1 MSIIEHINSD
11 IETFKRAIEKNTEL
25 INEETDANGDTLLAI
40 LANQEKI
47 DEDTLEKIEILLNN
61 DADPN
66 ILLKS
71 GYTPFMIA
79 CSNQSCQNIK
89 LIKMLIEKGGNPF
102 TYGGIG
108 FSALDIVNPQSS
120 LPSYYRNPWEECFR
134 LLSNISAEDVLSH
147 QNFKVRQFV
156 QGIKKNPTDIEQ
168 TCFDFCEYVNKENK
182 RIEDVLLTIKDFVSP
197 AIVKYVSIVD
207 QITSF
212 FLRRK
217 FSYAEACYLEHTKQI
232 SHKIYEKYRN
242 RYIILFVHDKLS
254 LSENLT
260 RELSDFCAN
269 PDSKREHDLIEHL
282 SHNGINIEGIK
293 ETLSVIPE
301 DVGILR
307 ELLEILPSIAAM
319 REYNFA
325 KADSYIEE
333 GAIHNQGKYF
343 EYRKAFSREYL
354 NALNIFDLK
363 EIDTLVSKI
372 DSISSLSEDLR
383 KYIKQNIAPTKI
395 SALRAIFPGHT
406 QRAYLD
412 ELLLDL
418 LVATEDWPGLQEFLA
433 QKEIETDN
441 PSISPVLEIIK
452 NKYSNCPTE
461 EDARKI
467 LNTVRKDLKTGFSLL
482 EKLNNYDFRQAD
494 EINSVSASFS
504 KNEYEYIKAIF
515 VKKYL
520 ENILNKDTSD
530 KAKKINLDR
539 EQVAAIIDMSHD
551 VLVTARAGSGKTTTV
566 VNKIIYEI
574 TKYDL
579 KPSEIRAFVF
589 NRGARY
595 VLNNRLKDYGQFA
608 RTFHSFAWNVY
619 RDLFGK
625 TPNVIDI
632 DAKENKTTYI
642 AEILE
647 KGNII
652 QTRQSLYQSIRDSR
666 FDMDGTISG
675 QLLMANTSLPIV
687 TKYIADFL
695 FEHNISFS
703 DTELEFKLG
712 DTLFRNKRTG
722 KPFEVDFQ
730 AYSENL
736 GINFF
741 IRCGTES
748 LLEDFERQY
757 VGEGVLVELV
767 GNFDEH
773 TRREEIEDVLRKAL
787 EAKQFQ
793 INDRD
798 PQIALQEFYK
808 KNKPNILSFL
818 ETLISRYQQLR
829 WNYSQIKNRIEKYA
843 DENPTDFN
851 IPALKT
857 SMEVFKDYDAELNKN
872 KAMDFNLLLGQVTDQ
887 LGLLVHDDKTLSSAQ
902 IKLKKHL
909 QGLKLLFIDEF
920 QDFNP
925 LFGNLIEK
933 IRALNPSLRLFCVG
947 DDWQEINA
955 FAGSDIKLFN
965 TYKEKSSQKDIVVNH
980 RSNDYIVSLANSF
993 MEKNNRN
1000 GVAGR
1005 PEHRESTPNAPLLF
1019 QSILTYFDIKT
1030 LKKICPKRTPGGLV
1044 YAETILR
1051 IIIDNLLNDENA
1063 INYSYLVL
1071 SRRDKLMEKISE
1083 TYKSLYKCIT
1093 FRNNLTKLF
1102 ENIDVEF
1109 STAHGSKG
1117 QEADVTIILVEKNS
1131 FPLIHATTKTLDRFF
1146 EQDSMLHEQ
1155 NLFYVALTRAKKQL
1169 YFIRP
1174 EKVSCKNR
1182 FISHVLDAGKIRNYG
1197 YESLPDLVN
1206 NHNKEL
1212 IDLWNRKRLLVKER
1226 QNFSDTEKEIR
1237 DITTIDSASLFFNE
1251 NALSTENTKYPL
1263 VRCVEDAGTY
1273 FWFMRL
1279 YIPKKGS
1286 EKQHAND
1293 PISLSLLDFKNPK
1306 DLYTKHRFLGMLK
1319 KRLGNGFAIVTV
1331 PSSTVGKESPFS
1343 AIIPDLVK
1351 SNHLIDASSC
1361 LVRIRSIK
1369 PAHEG
1374 GTRDIQT
1381 HLDSIRLDH
1390 PEMVQGKNVLL
1401 IDDIKTTGNSLRAC
1415 EKILR
1420 EQGKAKSVLKFT
1432 LGKAV
1437 YFKTPDPIE

>member
-1 MSIIEHINSD
+1 MSIIEYKDSD
-11 IETFKRAIEKNTEL
+11 KETFRRMIETNPDL
-25 INEETDANGDTLLAI
+25 INEETDSNGDTLLAI
-40 LANQEKI
+40 LVNQEKI
-47 DEDTLEKIEILLNN
+47 DEKILEKIAILLDNN
-61 DADPN
+61 ADSN
-66 ILLKS
+66 VLLKS

-79 CSNQSCQNIK
+79 CSNAESRNIQ
-89 LIKMLIEKGGNPF
+89 LIKMLLEKGANPF
-102 TYGGIG
+102 STGEKD
-108 FSALDIVNPQSS
+108 FSAIDIVNPQSN
-120 LPSYYRNPWEECFR
+120 LLSYYRNPWEECYK
-134 LLSNISAEDVLSH
+134 LLSNMSAEDVLRH
-147 QNFKVRQFV
+147 QNSEIRQFV
-156 QGIKKNPTDIEQ
+156 QKIKKEPADIEQ
-168 TCFDFCEYVNKENK
+168 TCFDFCEYINREEKH
-182 RIEDVLLTIKDFVSP
+182 IEDVIVSIKEFVSP
-197 AIVKYVSIVD
+197 AIIEYVVIVNK
-207 QITSF
+207 IISF

-254 LSENLT
+254 LSEDLT

-282 SHNGINIEGIK
+282 SHNGINIDGIK

-319 REYNFA
+319 KEYNFA
-325 KADSYIEE
+325 KADSYIEK
-333 GAIHNQGKYF
+333 GVIHNQERYF
-343 EYRKAFSREYL
+343 EYRKAFSRGYL
-354 NALNIFDLK
+354 ITLNIFTLK
-363 EIDTLVSKI
+363 EIDALVSKI
-372 DSISSLSEDLR
+372 DSISSLSEDLQ

-395 SALRAIFPGHT
+395 SALRAIFPALA
-406 QRAYLD
+406 QRIYLD

-418 LVATEDWPGLQEFLA
+418 LVETENWSGLQEFLA
-433 QKEIETDN
+433 QKEIESGN
-441 PSISPVLEIIK
+441 PSVSPVVEIIK
-452 NKYSNCPTE
+452 NKLSNCSID
-461 EDARKI
+461 EDAREI
-467 LNTVRKDLKTGFSLL
+467 LNTIRKDLKTGFSLL
-482 EKLNNYDFRQAD
+482 EKLKNYDFRHAD
-494 EINSVSASFS
+494 EIKSTSASFS
-504 KNEYEYIKAIF
+504 KREYEHIKSIF

-520 ENILNKDTSD
+520 ENILNKDNPD
-530 KAKKINLDR
+530 DKKISLDR

-551 VLVTARAGSGKTTTV
+551 VLVTARAGSGKTTTI

-595 VLNNRLKDYGQFA
+595 VLNNRLKDYGQLA
-608 RTFHSFAWNVY
+608 RTFHSFAWNAY

-632 DAKENKTTYI
+632 DAKEDKTTYI

-666 FDMDGTISG
+666 FDMEGTISG

-703 DTELEFKLG
+703 DTELNFKLG
-712 DTLFRNKRTG
+712 DTLFRNKRTE
-722 KPFEVDFQ
+722 KLFEVDFQ

-736 GINFF
+736 GIKFF
-741 IRCGTES
+741 IRCGRES
-748 LLEDFERQY
+748 LLEDFKRQY
-757 VGEGVLVELV
+757 NGEGVLVELV

-773 TRREEIEDVLRKAL
+773 TRREEIEDSIREAL
-787 EAKQFQ
+787 ETNQFQ
-793 INDRD
+793 ITDRD
-798 PQIALQEFYK
+798 PQIALQDFYK

-829 WNYSQIKNRIEKYA
+829 WNYSQIKNHIEKYA
-843 DENPTDFN
+843 VGNPTDFN

-857 SMEVFKDYDAELNKN
+857 SLEVFKDYDAELKKN
-872 KAMDFNLLLGQVTDQ
+872 RAMDFNLLLGQITDQ
-887 LGLLVHDDKTLSSAQ
+887 LDLLIHDDKTLSSAQ
-902 IKLKKHL
+902 LKLKERL
-909 QGLKLLFIDEF
+909 QGWKLLFIDEF

-933 IRALNPSLRLFCVG
+933 IRELNPSLRLFCVG
-947 DDWQEINA
+947 DDWQEINT
-955 FAGSDIKLFN
+955 FAGSDIRLFN

-993 MEKNNRN
+993 MEKNNRS
-1000 GVAGR
+1000 GASGR
-1005 PEHRESTPNAPLLF
+1005 PAHRESSSHDPLLF
-1019 QSILTYFDIKT
+1019 QSELTYFDIKI
-1030 LKKICPKRTPGGLV
+1030 LRKICPKRTRGGLV
-1044 YAETILR
+1044 YAEAILR

-1063 INYSYLVL
+1063 INYTYLVL
-1071 SRRDKLMEKISE
+1071 SRRDKLKEKIFE

-1093 FRNNLTKLF
+1093 FRKNLTKLF
-1102 ENIDVEF
+1102 ENIDIEF

-1155 NLFYVALTRAKKQL
+1155 NLFYVALTRSKKQL
-1169 YFIRP
+1169 YFIHP
-1174 EKVSCKNR
+1174 KKESCENR
-1182 FISHVLDAGKIRNYG
+1182 FISHVLNTGKIHNYK
-1197 YESLPDLVN
+1197 YESLPNLLN

-1251 NALSTENTKYPL
+1251 NALSTENNKYPL

-1306 DLYTKHRFLGMLK
+1306 DLYTKHCFLGMLK

-1432 LGKAV
+1432 LGKTV